1 MQAKIQ
7 EFDISHPL
15 YNQNCVITGIL
26 GRFTRSQAMQIIA
39 DLGGINQDSV
49 TKKTNILILGD
60 NDYRAMIKGG
70 ISNKLKRARELILKG
85 QDLKIISENVFY
97 DMIF

>member
-1 MQAKIQ
+1 
-7 EFDISHPL
+7 
-15 YNQNCVITGIL
+15 
-26 GRFTRSQAMQIIA
+26 
-39 DLGGINQDSV
+39 
-49 TKKTNILILGD
+49 
-60 NDYRAMIKGG
+60 MIKGG